1 MSLPPGKAFI
11 ALVGVGALTAFG
23 SIYTMVIEP
32 REQEQVASEA
42 LLASESNATE
52 IIDLRGDWEL
62 VSGSEISYRLRHHV
76 PNMNAPLESVGRTEA
91 IEGEMTVDYR
101 RGSYVITDLSV
112 EVDMEK
118 LVGDA
123 TSQGLA
129 LYTQSLEPER
139 FPMATFVGK
148 TPIIVPQPQTG
159 SDTVAF
165 YFEGA
170 LTAHGITRQ
179 VSIPVQ
185 AVLDDKRVEAQGSLL
200 FPMADFGI
208 TPPTPS
214 DVTVEPNGTLEF
226 RLLLE
231 KAG

>member
-1 MSLPPGKAFI
+1 MSLPPGKGFI
-11 ALVGVGALTAFG
+11 ALVGVGALAAFG
-23 SIYTMVIEP
+23 SIYTLVIEP
-32 REQEQVASEA
+32 EA
-42 LLASESNATE
+42 KGQLASETVLTAKSDSTE
-52 IIDLRGDWEL
+52 AVDLRGEWRIA
-62 VSGSEISYRLRHHV
+62 SGSEISYRLRHHV
-76 PNMNAPLESVGRTEA
+76 PNMTAPLESVGTTEA
-91 IEGEMTVDYR
+91 IKGKMTVEYR
-101 RGSYVITDLSV
+101 RGSHVISDLSV
-112 EVDMEK
+112 EVDMTK
-118 LVGDA
+118 VVGDA
-123 TSQGLA
+123 TTQGLA

-139 FPMATFVGK
+139 YPTATFVGK

-185 AVLDDKRVEAQGSLL
+185 AVLDDERVEAQGSLL

-214 DVTVEPNGTLEF
+214 EVTVEPNGTLEF

>member
-32 REQEQVASEA
+32 GEQEQVTSET

-62 VSGSEISYRLRHHV
+62 ASGSEISYRLRHHI
-76 PNMNAPLESVGRTEA
+76 PNMSAPLESVGKTEA
-91 IEGEMTVDYR
+91 IEGEMTVDHQ
-101 RGSYVITDLSV
+101 RGSYVITDLYV
-112 EVDMEK
+112 EVDMKK

-123 TSQGLA
+123 KNQGLA

-139 FPMATFVGK
+139 FPAATFIAK

-185 AVLDDKRVEAQGSLL
+185 AVLADEQIKAEGSLL

-208 TPPTPS
+208 APPASS

>member
-23 SIYTMVIEP
+23 SIYTLVIEP
-32 REQEQVASEA
+32 REQEQLASET
-42 LLASESNATE
+42 LLASDSNSE
-52 IIDLRGDWEL
+52 VIDLSGDWEL
-62 VSGSEISYRLRHHV
+62 ASGSEISYRLRHHI
-76 PNMNAPLESVGRTEA
+76 PNMAVPLESVGRTQA
-91 IEGEMTVDYR
+91 IEGEMVVDYQ
-101 RGSYVITDLSV
+101 RGSYVISELSV
-112 EVDMEK
+112 EVDMTK

-123 TSQGLA
+123 TNQGLA
-129 LYTQSLEPER
+129 LYTESLEPER
-139 FPMATFVGK
+139 YPSATFVGQ

-185 AVLDDKRVEAQGSLL
+185 AVLSEKRVEAEGSLL

-208 TPPTPS
+208 TPPAS
-214 DVTVEPNGTLEF
+214 SEVTVEPNGTLEF

>member
-1 MSLPPGKAFI
+1 MSLPPGKGFI
-11 ALVGVGALTAFG
+11 ALVGVGALVAFG
-23 SIYTMVIEP
+23 SIYTVVIEP
-32 REQEQVASEA
+32 GEEQLTSETVLTA
-42 LLASESNATE
+42 NSDSDVV
-52 IIDLRGDWEL
+52 DLRGEWRIS
-62 VSGSEISYRLRHHV
+62 SGSEISYRLRHHV
-76 PNMNAPLESVGRTEA
+76 PNMTAPLESVGTTEA
-91 IEGEMTVDYR
+91 IKGKMTVEHR
-101 RGSYVITDLSV
+101 RGNHVISDLTV
-112 EVDMEK
+112 EVDMTK
-118 LVGDA
+118 VVGDA
-123 TSQGLA
+123 TTQGLA
-129 LYTQSLEPER
+129 LYTQSLEPDR
-139 FPMATFVGK
+139 YPTATFVGK
-148 TPIIVPQPQTG
+148 TPIMVPQPQTG

-185 AVLDDKRVEAQGSLL
+185 AVLDDKQIEAQGSLL

-214 DVTVEPNGTLEF
+214 KVTVEPNGTLEF